1 MYNLLNRRLNM
12 INCQCSPARQQYLV
26 RTNELKSDNM
36 PLTSNDYL
44 NIGYMAGRFGI
55 NLQNPNEQN
64 PIKYSDNG
72 LIFDINSCTSVLFE
86 NNLKAQ
92 GVKFDRLA

>member
-1 MYNLLNRRLNM
+1 M
-12 INCQCSPARQQYLV
+12 INCQCYPARQQYLV

-44 NIGYMAGRFGI
+44 NIGYMAGRFGV
-55 NLQNPNEQN
+55 NLQNPNEPN
-64 PIKYSDNG
+64 PIKYNDNG
-72 LIFDINSCTSVLFE
+72 LILDINSCTSSLFE
-86 NNLKAQ
+86 NNLKAK